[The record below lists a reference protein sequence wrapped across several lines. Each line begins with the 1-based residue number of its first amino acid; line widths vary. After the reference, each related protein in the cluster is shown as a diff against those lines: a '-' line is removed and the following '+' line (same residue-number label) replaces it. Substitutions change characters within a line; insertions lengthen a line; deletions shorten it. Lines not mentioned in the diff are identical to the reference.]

1 MPLRLRRALPL
12 VALAAM
18 AVGGCETTTSP
29 PPPPAVDPVTKTF
42 SGTLAVNGAAVH
54 TFTPTEI
61 GEINVTLKVLAPVST
76 VTIGMGLGVWT
87 GTSCDVLIADD
98 EAILNELLI
107 GTATGVAEYC
117 ARLNDAAGQLTAP
130 TDYTIE
136 VRHF

>member
-18 AVGGCETTTSP
+18 ALGGCETTTQP
-29 PPPPAVDPVTKTF
+29 PPPPPVDPKTVSF
-42 SGTLAVNGAAVH
+42 SGTLVVSGAAVH
-54 TFTPTEI
+54 RFTPTQI

-87 GTSCDVLIADD
+87 GTSCTIHIADD
-98 EAILNELLI
+98 QAILNELLI
-107 GTATGVAEYC
+107 GTTTGEAEFC
-117 ARLNDAAGQLTAP
+117 ARLYDVGQLTAP

>member
-1 MPLRLRRALPL
+1 MPRRLRHALPL
-12 VALAAM
+12 LALAAM

-61 GEINVTLKVLAPVST
+61 GEINVTLKVLDPVST

-87 GTSCDVLIADD
+87 GTSCTIHIADD
-98 EAILNELLI
+98 QAILNELLI
-107 GTATGVAEYC
+107 GTATGEGEFC
-117 ARLNDAAGQLTAP
+117 ARLYDVGQLTAP

>member
-1 MPLRLRRALPL
+1 MFLRLRRALPL

-29 PPPPAVDPVTKTF
+29 PPPPPVDPITKTF
-42 SGTLAVNGAAVH
+42 SGTLAVSGAVVH
-54 TFTPTEI
+54 TFTPTQA

-87 GTSCDVLIADD
+87 GTSCDLAIADD
-98 EAILNELLI
+98 QAILNELLI
-107 GTATGVAEYC
+107 GTATGVAEFC
-117 ARLNDAAGQLTAP
+117 ARLNDVGQLTAP

-136 VRHF
+136 VKHF